1 MNEKELIKIASKT
14 KYHGLGNNCEKKVS
28 VKNRI
33 CGDEVFMGIYHNKDK
48 VFFETNSCILTQ
60 ASCAI
65 LADNLKT
72 FNKQNIKSL
81 IKDVESFFLKN
92 TKISNELKVFKKLL
106 IKENKNRKECI
117 VLPLKALDK
126 LLND

>member
-14 KYHGLGNNCEKKVS
+14 KYYGLDDNCEKKVS

-33 CGDEVFMGIYHNKDK
+33 CGDEVFMGLNQNKDK

-65 LADNLKT
+65 LADNLNI
-72 FNKQNIKSL
+72 FNKHNIKSL
-81 IKDVESFFLKN
+81 IKNIESFFLKN
-92 TKISNELKVFKKLL
+92 TKISNELKMFKKLL

-117 VLPLKALDK
+117 VLPLKALEK
-126 LLND
+126 LLHD

>member
-14 KYHGLGNNCEKKVS
+14 KYYGLYDNCIKKVA

-33 CGDEVFMGIYHNKDK
+33 CGDEVFMGLNQNKDK

-60 ASCAI
+60 ATCAI
-65 LADNLKT
+65 LAENLNT
-72 FNKQNIKSL
+72 INKQNVKSL
-81 IKDVESFFLKN
+81 IKNIESFFLKN
-92 TKISNELKVFKKLL
+92 TKISNELKIFKKIL

-117 VLPLKALDK
+117 VLPLKALEK
-126 LLND
+126 LLHD

>member
-14 KYHGLGNNCEKKVS
+14 KCYGLNSDCKKKVS

-33 CGDEVFMGIYHNKDK
+33 CGDEVFMGLNQNKDK

-65 LADNLKT
+65 LAENLNT
-72 FNKQNIKSL
+72 INKQNVKSL
-81 IKDVESFFLKN
+81 IKNIESFFLKN
-92 TKISNELKVFKKLL
+92 TKISDELKMFKKLL

-117 VLPLKALDK
+117 VLPLRALEK
-126 LLND
+126 LLHD

>member
-14 KYHGLGNNCEKKVS
+14 KYYGLDDNCAKKVS

-33 CGDEVFMGIYHNKDK
+33 CGDEVFMGLNQNKDK

-65 LADNLKT
+65 LAENLNT
-72 FNKQNIKSL
+72 INKQNVKSL
-81 IKDVESFFLKN
+81 IKNIESFFLKN
-92 TKISNELKVFKKLL
+92 TKISNELKMFKKLL

-117 VLPLKALDK
+117 VLPLKALEK
-126 LLND
+126 LLHD

>member
-14 KYHGLGNNCEKKVS
+14 KYYGLVDNCVKKVS

-33 CGDEVFMGIYHNKDK
+33 CGDEVFMGLNQNKNK

-60 ASCAI
+60 ATCAI
-65 LADNLKT
+65 LADNLKI

-81 IKDVESFFLKN
+81 IKNIESFFFKN
-92 TKISNELKVFKKLL
+92 TKILNELRIFKKLL

-117 VLPLKALDK
+117 ILPLKALEK
-126 LLND
+126 LLHD

>member
-14 KYHGLGNNCEKKVS
+14 KYYGLDDNCKKKVS

-33 CGDEVFMGIYHNKDK
+33 CGDEVFMGLNQNKDK

-65 LADNLKT
+65 LAENLKT
-72 FNKQNIKSL
+72 INKQNVKSFIKN
-81 IKDVESFFLKN
+81 IESFFLKN
-92 TKISNELKVFKKLL
+92 TKISNELKMFKKLL

-117 VLPLKALDK
+117 VLPLKALEK